1 MADFFFVLS
10 VLHICV
16 RIVWG
21 DLISIYYFPYLSREL
36 GGFYRAFFVSYLF
49 PTFFF
54 QGGVRLCRWLGG
66 ITFVVLFFPLFF
78 FSYVGG

>member
-1 MADFFFVLS
+1 MLSRWLSLHGRLFFFVLS

-49 PTFFF
+49 PAFFF
-54 QGGVRLCRWLGG
+54 FRGE
-66 ITFVVLFFPLFF
+66 
-78 FSYVGG
+78 